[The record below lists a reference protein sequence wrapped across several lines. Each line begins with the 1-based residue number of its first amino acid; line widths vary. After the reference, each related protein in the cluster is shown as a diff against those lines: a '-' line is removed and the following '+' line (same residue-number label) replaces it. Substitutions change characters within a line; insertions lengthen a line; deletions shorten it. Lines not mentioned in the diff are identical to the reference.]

1 MNKKGLTLLEIIISI
16 IIFSLVVLGLT
27 NVFVAG
33 KRYIQHNRLRMGG
46 GELGKYFF
54 DPVQNTVREDIWSTT
69 SPLGTGD
76 NSTLETNAM
85 LGGIFY
91 SVNYEILPDYFDS
104 NSNSQIPNLT
114 KVRSQI
120 TWEE

>member
-1 MNKKGLTLLEIIISI
+1 MNKKGLSLLEIIVSI
-16 IIFSLVVLGLT
+16 IIFSLVALGLA

-54 DPVQNTVREDIWSTT
+54 DPIQNSVRQDIWSTT

-76 NSTLETNAM
+76 NSTLDSCVMVGTSA
-85 LGGIFY
+85 Y
-91 SVNYEILPDYFDS
+91 SVTYNIQTDYLS
-104 NSNSQIPNLT
+104 HSTNSQQPYLV
-114 KVRSQI
+114 KVKSQI
-120 TWEE
+120 NWQE